1 MFQVEAVLMTKAE
14 ADLHNEINQ
23 RHWSR
28 KLGMEMFTTKERMVK
43 EEELSSLLAFLNF
56 LEKRFISR
64 GSLAPSDQVSVP
76 LLLYTFISLSTR
88 SWSAS

>member
-28 KLGMEMFTTKERMVK
+28 KLEAGLGHVK
-43 EEELSSLLAFLNF
+43 VNF
-56 LEKRFISR
+56 RPV
-64 GSLAPSDQVSVP
+64 GG
-76 LLLYTFISLSTR
+76 
-88 SWSAS
+88 

>member
-28 KLGMEMFTTKERMVK
+28 KLGMEVFTIKERMVK
-43 EEELSSLLAFLNF
+43 EEELSSLLASGW
-56 LEKRFISR
+56 IV
-64 GSLAPSDQVSVP
+64 GSSLLPVSSPVAESQRP
-76 LLLYTFISLSTR
+76 GGSILML
-88 SWSAS
+88 WSSSGE